1 MQKRS
6 IIARVA
12 AAVVAAFLVVALT
25 SVSGFAASDFEGV
38 WTVEDTQGKA
48 FRIRLSAAGKARAK
62 REGEKMKGSWKD
74 EDGTAVITWDSGW
87 TTKIMKD
94 GDTYKKVAFEKG
106 APLDGT
112 PTNTSPAKKM
122 TPKKKKKE

>member
-1 MQKRS
+1 MQKNHVLS
-6 IIARVA
+6 RVA
-12 AAVVAAFLVVALT
+12 AVLVAVVLAIALSSCT
-25 SVSGFAASDFEGV
+25 GPTPSEFVGK
-38 WTVEDTQGKA
+38 WNTEDTQGKSME
-48 FRIRLSAAGKARAK
+48 ITLSEDGSAAGA
-62 REGEKMKGSWKD
+62 REGEGLKGTWKD
-74 EDGTAVITWDSGW
+74 EDGTAVIIWDSGW

-122 TPKKKKKE
+122 TP

>member
-6 IIARVA
+6 IIVRVA

-38 WTVEDTQGKA
+38 WKVKDTQGKN
-48 FRIRLSAAGKARAK
+48 FKIKLSADGTAKAK
-62 REGEKMKGSWKD
+62 RESEGLKGTWKD
-74 EDGTAVITWDSGW
+74 EDGTAVISWDSGW

-94 GDTYKKVAFEKG
+94 GDTYKKVAFDKG

-112 PTNTSPAKKM
+112 PTNTSAAKKVA
-122 TPKKKKKE
+122 PKK

>member
-6 IIARVA
+6 IIASVA
-12 AAVVAAFLVVALT
+12 ASVVAAFLVVAMT

-38 WTVEDTQGKA
+38 WKVKDTQGKA
-48 FRIRLSAAGKARAK
+48 FKIKLAADGKAKAK
-62 REGEKMKGSWKD
+62 REGEGMTGTWKD
-74 EDGTAVITWDSGW
+74 EDGAAVISWESGW

-94 GDTYKKVAFEKG
+94 GDKYKKIAFEKG

-112 PTNTSPAKKM
+112 PTNSSAAKKV
-122 TPKKKKKE
+122 TKKTKKE

>member
-12 AAVVAAFLVVALT
+12 ASVVAAFLVVAMT

-38 WTVEDTQGKA
+38 WKVKDTQGKA
-48 FRIRLSAAGKARAK
+48 FKIKLSADGTAAAK
-62 REGEKMKGSWKD
+62 REGEGMKGTWKD
-74 EDGTAVITWDSGW
+74 EDGAAVISWDSGW

-94 GDTYKKVAFEKG
+94 GDKYKKVAFEKG

-112 PTNTSPAKKM
+112 PTNSSAAKKV
-122 TPKKKKKE
+122 TKKTKKK